1 MRRAYWSYIET
12 IITPIDFDIPY
23 SGMKCF
29 WSFIKRMHKDYMGVG
44 TLKKNG
50 QSFTD
55 PKQKANVL
63 NGQFES
69 VFTRETPLDPDML
82 TPQSL
87 FQLMEDIDITKT
99 GVRNMLEHL
108 KVHKAAGP
116 DEIGPCVLK
125 ELAPTIAMNNTTQTF
140 ILTAIYRRSYET
152 GETPDE

>member
-1 MRRAYWSYIET
+1 MDS
-12 IITPIDFDIPY
+12 DIPY

-87 FQLMEDIDITKT
+87 FQPMEDIDITKT

-125 ELAPTIAMNNTTQTF
+125 ELAPTIAP
-140 ILTAIYRRSYET
+140 ILIAIYRRS
-152 GETPDE
+152 